1 MQRLAELESSAQRRQ
16 HARERV
22 LERAGWITIAGL
34 LVLGCAGALG
44 PGAINIRNLQS
55 ADGSLRIRLHA
66 IERCH
71 SPTEI
76 ALWVRPAPA
85 DDGPVELS
93 FSRELA
99 AAVQLDKL
107 VPRPQR
113 LIREDERLL
122 LAFARE
128 DLPPTGQIRCHLEFE
143 DAGTLRS
150 EVGIASGA
158 AIRFRHFVLP

>member
-1 MQRLAELESSAQRRQ
+1 MQRLAELESSAERRQ
-16 HARERV
+16 HARERI

-34 LVLGCAGALG
+34 LVLGCAGGLG

-55 ADGSLRIRLHA
+55 SDGALRIRCHA

-71 SPTEI
+71 APAEI
-76 ALWVRPAPA
+76 AIWVRPSPA
-85 DDGPVELS
+85 DDGPVVLS

-107 VPRPQR
+107 VPLPQR

-128 DLPPTGQIRCHLEFE
+128 DLTPTAQIHCHLEFE
-143 DAGTLRS
+143 DAGILRS
-150 EVGIASGA
+150 EIGIDSGA
-158 AIRFRHFVLP
+158 AIRFRQFVLP